1 MRTRC
6 PDEERLADY
15 LEGRLSEKE
24 RSHVEE
30 HLAECEICL
39 EGLAVITRL
48 VQDRDRFELDHVSNE
63 VTEAA
68 VRLVTSRTTMT
79 QNSLM
84 EKLKES
90 VNNIGSSI
98 SVVLCPGQGWRPAPV
113 RGSKTVVS
121 DDCVCLKVSFEEIDT
136 EIEILRVEKKIR
148 NQIKKQMEQTQ
159 REYYLTEQIKAIQKE
174 LGKKDEFSVEIEE
187 LRKKIKEAKM
197 SKEANER
204 ALRELKKLEMM
215 LPMSAEATVVR
226 NYLDWLITLP
236 WQKRKKDKG
245 DQGH

>member
-1 MRTRC
+1 MRTKC

-136 EIEILRVEKKIR
+136 EIEIEKTGTSSAHIRVKPYKAEKCLGVLR
-148 NQIKKQMEQTQ
+148 
-159 REYYLTEQIKAIQKE
+159 
-174 LGKKDEFSVEIEE
+174 
-187 LRKKIKEAKM
+187 
-197 SKEANER
+197 
-204 ALRELKKLEMM
+204 
-215 LPMSAEATVVR
+215 
-226 NYLDWLITLP
+226 ITLK
-236 WQKRKKDKG
+236 QGKREIASYLLDGPYVLFEDIPFGHYSISLAKKGVPLGIYNFEVKG
-245 DQGH
+245 SHRKTGRGKR